1 MIVAFRCCFVLSCTG
16 LLACGLAS
24 ATVPA
29 AAAPQAS
36 DTSLVQR
43 QPMIFFVAKGEP
55 NACGPGCS
63 EWIAAEGAID
73 SDAPKRLR
81 TFLTSLADR
90 KLPIFFHSPG
100 GLRPAA
106 LEIGRLLRGREM
118 TAGVSR
124 TIGTELHNIARC
136 HSACVYA
143 LIGAK
148 VRQVPP
154 GARIGVHTGKSNGF
168 DFEGRYRAISNE
180 LVRRY
185 LRDMGIADGLLEVI
199 SRVPHESAYY
209 LSRDEIADFGID
221 TREFQETR
229 WIAMEWPWAGMEWPS
244 QPLSVLKL
252 VVEAKGEGRK
262 QYQTTVIRLSC
273 AGPGRV
279 GLGYLRRLAS
289 NEIGAARSIELLVD
303 GGKLSFPHEASISKI
318 DAIETGGSFE
328 TRYTSAALAFFE
340 AAATRDRIEI
350 VESDSMDPTT
360 SPRIVKLSTDGLS
373 KALGRLKEACGER
386 KIPDGPGVE
395 SLDLSGVP
403 AGR

>member
-124 TIGTELHNIARC
+124 TIETELHNIARC

-154 GARIGVHTGKSNGF
+154 GARIGVHTGKSNG
-168 DFEGRYRAISNE
+168 S
-180 LVRRY
+180 
-185 LRDMGIADGLLEVI
+185 I
-199 SRVPHESAYY
+199 SR
-209 LSRDEIADFGID
+209 
-221 TREFQETR
+221 
-229 WIAMEWPWAGMEWPS
+229 
-244 QPLSVLKL
+244 
-252 VVEAKGEGRK
+252 
-262 QYQTTVIRLSC
+262 
-273 AGPGRV
+273 
-279 GLGYLRRLAS
+279 
-289 NEIGAARSIELLVD
+289 GATEL
-303 GGKLSFPHEASISKI
+303 F
-318 DAIETGGSFE
+318 
-328 TRYTSAALAFFE
+328 RTS
-340 AAATRDRIEI
+340 
-350 VESDSMDPTT
+350 
-360 SPRIVKLSTDGLS
+360 
-373 KALGRLKEACGER
+373 
-386 KIPDGPGVE
+386 
-395 SLDLSGVP
+395 
-403 AGR
+403 

>member
-1 MIVAFRCCFVLSCTG
+1 
-16 LLACGLAS
+16 
-24 ATVPA
+24 
-29 AAAPQAS
+29 
-36 DTSLVQR
+36 
-43 QPMIFFVAKGEP
+43 
-55 NACGPGCS
+55 
-63 EWIAAEGAID
+63 
-73 SDAPKRLR
+73 
-81 TFLTSLADR
+81 
-90 KLPIFFHSPG
+90 
-100 GLRPAA
+100 
-106 LEIGRLLRGREM
+106 M

-124 TIGTELHNIARC
+124 TIETELHNIARC

-154 GARIGVHTGKSNGF
+154 GARIGVHNGKSNGF

-185 LRDMGIADGLLEVI
+185 LRDMGIADGSLEVI
-199 SRVPHESAYY
+199 SRVPHESAYH

-229 WIAMEWPWAGMEWPS
+229 WIAMEWPWAGMELPS

-273 AGPGRV
+273 ARPGRV

-340 AAATRDRIEI
+340 AAATRDRIDI
-350 VESDSMDPTT
+350 VESDRMGSTT
-360 SPRIVKLSTDGLS
+360 SSRIVKLSTDGLS
-373 KALGRLKEACGER
+373 KALERLKKACGER
-386 KIPDGPGVE
+386 QDFPTFPASRLTVRRACHVIVFIRRIRRIR
-395 SLDLSGVP
+395 P
-403 AGR
+403 AGGSYHGSATRSPMKLRDRELSAALAYSSLLFSRDVLMPAWMSSALARHQGRGGRVAARACVAADRVLRGERRPERLRGGLWRMDRRGGYDR

>member
-1 MIVAFRCCFVLSCTG
+1 
-16 LLACGLAS
+16 
-24 ATVPA
+24 
-29 AAAPQAS
+29 
-36 DTSLVQR
+36 
-43 QPMIFFVAKGEP
+43 MIFFVAKGEP

-154 GARIGVHTGKSNGF
+154 GARIGVHNGKSNGF